1 MYSRNIPYYKIDD
14 KEYTLFDDADDYTTG
29 DIKIC
34 PSKKFLIIYVIAV
47 KDKETENYTVFNMTS
62 GGFKRTEDDYNYKIR
77 KMIFDE
83 IDIYG
88 DDNKENCILY
98 IDSIDLSTI
107 KTTNELNKN
116 ILKTID
122 KIQNKIISYIY
133 IKITL
138 VKILKFMLLIQKNLW
153 YYKRNKINFNDILYI

>member
-1 MYSRNIPYYKIDD
+1 
-14 KEYTLFDDADDYTTG
+14 
-29 DIKIC
+29 
-34 PSKKFLIIYVIAV
+34 
-47 KDKETENYTVFNMTS
+47 MTS

-122 KIQNKIISYIY
+122 KIQNKIISYI
-133 IKITL
+133 
-138 VKILKFMLLIQKNLW
+138 
-153 YYKRNKINFNDILYI
+153 